1 MNDLMEKAELLE
13 SKENAFCV
21 FKFCTEIIWTSVKH
35 YCDTDVNVIQKPI
48 FSLPDFLQFGIIT
61 TCLTYT
67 KGTNYLGTSLR
78 MVATNV
84 E

>member
-48 FSLPDFLQFGIIT
+48 FTLPDFGIIT
-61 TCLTYT
+61 TCPTCT
-67 KGTNYLGTSLR
+67 KGTNYLGTPFR